1 MRLVDVA
8 HAARAEPLRDDVRP
22 KALAPSSAGA
32 ALKAMLATRAAI
44 GDSRKSAADDSRL
57 SSHSTS
63 CCSASSPP
71 QASRKKMTRCPA
83 GCPNVA
89 WKIDSI
95 RSQRSEPMELGAFY
109 RFGGDFGG

>member
-1 MRLVDVA
+1 MLQRLIT
-8 HAARAEPLRDDVRP
+8 AAGVTQENDPL
-22 KALAPSSAGA
+22 
-32 ALKAMLATRAAI
+32 
-44 GDSRKSAADDSRL
+44 
-57 SSHSTS
+57 
-63 CCSASSPP
+63 
-71 QASRKKMTRCPA
+71 PA